1 MEVSRGTAYGLGL
14 SQALGTLA
22 LVLFLPE
29 PVMQA
34 FTIQAENVNGTL
46 VLIGPKG
53 PVVSS
58 VSMGMPVLLVSLMA
72 AVFSTLTYRMHEEGL
87 SGLDFQSDTVEQL
100 AMWDLVFW
108 CYCLGAHCVVVGLLT
123 SPANAFGWLSS
134 TCFMVYFLFRICA
147 PKSQAPNMTQENLN
161 ILGYFIGV
169 GMAGYQIPAH
179 MQGDGATVLMSLV
192 VLDYFLGVGHTWDRQ
207 ATIDTV
213 TNCRLFYLCCSSFG
227 VALLYSVRIG

>member
-14 SQALGTLA
+14 SQALGTIA

-34 FTIQAENVNGTL
+34 FTVQAENVNGTL
-46 VLIGPKG
+46 VLVGPKG
-53 PVVSS
+53 PISS
-58 VSMGMPVLLVSLMA
+58 TVSMGLPVLLVSLMA
-72 AVFSTLTYRMHEEGL
+72 AVFTSLTYRMHEEGL

-108 CYCLGAHCVVVGLLT
+108 CHCLGVHCVVVGLLT

-134 TCFMVYFLFRICA
+134 TCFMVYFLFRICT
-147 PKSQAPNMTQENLN
+147 PKAQTTNMTQENLN
-161 ILGYFIGV
+161 LLGYFLGV
-169 GMAGYQIPAH
+169 MQVGYQIPPVGQSHAV
-179 MQGDGATVLMSLV
+179 TVVMCMV

-207 ATIDTV
+207 ATMDTV
-213 TNCRLFYLCCSSFG
+213 TNCRLFYVMCAAVGIACLY
-227 VALLYSVRIG
+227 ALAG

>member
-1 MEVSRGTAYGLGL
+1 MEASRGLAYGLGL
-14 SQALGTLA
+14 SQALAILGV
-22 LVLFLPE
+22 VLFLP
-29 PVMQA
+29 PPDLVLFVAQA
-34 FTIQAENVNGTL
+34 RSVNGTAEL
-46 VLIGPKG
+46 APNGFVPYHIGVSVPMLQLAVLGA
-53 PVVSS
+53 
-58 VSMGMPVLLVSLMA
+58 M
-72 AVFSTLTYRMHEEGL
+72 FSTVTYRIREEGMT
-87 SGLDFQSDTVEQL
+87 GIDFTQDALDQ
-100 AMWDLVFW
+100 ACMWDMLFWLHLLCVHGLVFA
-108 CYCLGAHCVVVGLLT
+108 LVAT
-123 SPANAFGWLSS
+123 PISAFGWIAATSFTS
-134 TCFMVYFLFRICA
+134 YFLFRVCA
-147 PKSQAPNMTQENLN
+147 PKPSAPNMTQENLN